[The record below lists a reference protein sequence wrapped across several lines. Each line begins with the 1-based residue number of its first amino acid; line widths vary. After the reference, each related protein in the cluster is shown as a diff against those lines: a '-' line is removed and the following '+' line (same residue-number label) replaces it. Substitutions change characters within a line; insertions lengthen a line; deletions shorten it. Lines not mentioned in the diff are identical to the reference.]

1 MGRRNAERGED
12 DAHHQHD
19 PACRHGHGGGLNA
32 GDLVRAAT
40 KFDGNWSLV
49 VYTRSGPCDASYRFA
64 GQIANSA
71 VVYGGG
77 SVQVYGRVR
86 PNGAVSL
93 RVSRGSAYAVGSGHL
108 TATHGAGSWYGVAS
122 GGRCS
127 GSWVATR
134 G

>member
-1 MGRRNAERGED
+1 MIRNTTSTILLA
-12 DAHHQHD
+12 ATVMAAVLTQ
-19 PACRHGHGGGLNA
+19 ATY
-32 GDLVRAAT
+32 VRAAT

-64 GQIANSA
+64 GQIVNGA

-77 SVQVYGRVR
+77 GVQVYGRVR
-86 PNGAVSL
+86 PTARHLCACRAV
-93 RVSRGSAYAVGSGHL
+93 RPMPVGSGHL

-134 G
+134 GH

>member
-1 MGRRNAERGED
+1 MIHNTTSTILLA
-12 DAHHQHD
+12 ATVAAAILTQ
-19 PACRHGHGGGLNA
+19 ATY
-32 GDLVRAAT
+32 VRAAT

-64 GQIANSA
+64 GQIVNGA

-77 SVQVYGRVR
+77 GVQVYGRVR
-86 PNGAVSL
+86 PNGAASL
-93 RVSRGSAYAVGSGHL
+93 RVSSGSAYAVGSGHL

-134 G
+134 AY

>member
-1 MGRRNAERGED
+1 MIRNSTSTILLA
-12 DAHHQHD
+12 ATVMAAVLTQ
-19 PACRHGHGGGLNA
+19 ASY
-32 GDLVRAAT
+32 VRAAT

-64 GQIANSA
+64 GQIANGA

-93 RVSRGSAYAVGSGHL
+93 RLSSGSAYAVGSGHL

-134 G
+134 GLMS

>member
-1 MGRRNAERGED
+1 MIRNTTTSTILLA
-12 DAHHQHD
+12 ATVTAAALTQ
-19 PACRHGHGGGLNA
+19 ATY
-32 GDLVRAAT
+32 VRAAT
-40 KFDGNWSLV
+40 KFDGSWSLV

-64 GQIANSA
+64 GQIVNGA

-77 SVQVYGRVR
+77 VQVYGRVR
-86 PNGAVSL
+86 PNGAASL
-93 RVSRGSAYAVGSGHL
+93 RVSSGSAYAVGSGHL

-134 G
+134 AY